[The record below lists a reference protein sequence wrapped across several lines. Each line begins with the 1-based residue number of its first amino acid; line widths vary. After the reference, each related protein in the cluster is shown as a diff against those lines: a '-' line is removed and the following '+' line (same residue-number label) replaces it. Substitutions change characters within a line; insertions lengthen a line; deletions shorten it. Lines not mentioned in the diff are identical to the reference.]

1 MQWIAKNLKWIML
14 VAGLLTCTMLYAA
27 IDPLGALRATFGDTL
42 PDGPLVQIVVRNWG
56 ALITLVGALLI
67 YGAYRPAARPVVL
80 ALAVVSKLVFIGLV
94 LTYGQAYLDKAAPA
108 IAFDLVV
115 VGLLSVGL
123 LQALR
128 QPVQS

>member
-1 MQWIAKNLKWIML
+1 MQWIAKNIKWIML

-94 LTYGQAYLDKAAPA
+94 LTYGQAYLDKAGPA

>member
-56 ALITLVGALLI
+56 ALITLVGALLV
-67 YGAYRPAARPVVL
+67 YGAYRPAARPVALV
-80 ALAVVSKLVFIGLV
+80 LAVVSKLVFIGLV
-94 LTYGQAYLDKAAPA
+94 LTYGQAYLGKAGLAVG
-108 IAFDLVV
+108 FDLLVV
-115 VGLLSVGL
+115 ALLALGLV
-123 LQALR
+123 QTLR
-128 QPVQS
+128 EPVKS